1 MAAIFRGETMSNYR
15 KRLSLY
21 LTTDE
26 LKRAIDWRIINED
39 LLMTNDQTPLEEL
52 AEALAGHD
60 WTYQYSDSPS
70 AYHRGERQ
78 ADAIRRLL
86 KLTGAEGLALYEKVR
101 GTKLRR
107 VN

>member
-1 MAAIFRGETMSNYR
+1 MNNYR

-21 LTTDE
+21 LTSDE
-26 LKRAIDWRIINED
+26 LKRAVDWRIINED

-86 KLTGAEGLALYEKVR
+86 KLTGAEGEALYEKMR
-101 GTKLRR
+101 GSKLRR

>member
-1 MAAIFRGETMSNYR
+1 MGAIFKGETMSNYR
-15 KRLSLY
+15 DRLGLY
-21 LTTDE
+21 LTSDE
-26 LKRAIDWRIINED
+26 LKSAIDWRIINEE
-39 LLMTNDQTPLEEL
+39 LLSMNDQTPLEEL

-86 KLTGAEGLALYEKVR
+86 KLTGAEGLALYEKAR
-101 GTKLRR
+101 GSKLRR
-107 VN
+107 IG

>member
-1 MAAIFRGETMSNYR
+1 MNNYR

-21 LTTDE
+21 LTSDE

-39 LLMTNDQTPLEEL
+39 LLKMNDQTPLEEL
-52 AEALAGHD
+52 AEALAAHD
-60 WTYQYSDSPS
+60 WTYMYSDSPS
-70 AYHRGERQ
+70 AYHRGESQ
-78 ADAIRRLL
+78 ARTIERLL
-86 KLTGAEGLALYEKVR
+86 KLTGAEGAALYEKMR

>member
-1 MAAIFRGETMSNYR
+1 MSNYR

-21 LTTDE
+21 LTGEE
-26 LKRAIDWRIINED
+26 LKNAINWRVINEE

-52 AEALAGHD
+52 SEALAAHD

-86 KLTGAEGLALYEKVR
+86 KLTGAEGLALYEKAR
-101 GTKLRR
+101 GSKLRR
-107 VN
+107 IN

>member
-1 MAAIFRGETMSNYR
+1 MGMSNYR

-21 LTTDE
+21 LTSEE
-26 LKRAIDWRIINED
+26 LKRAVDWRIINED
-39 LLMTNDQTPLEEL
+39 LLTMNDQTPLDEL
-52 AEALAGHD
+52 AEALAAHD

-86 KLTGAEGLALYEKVR
+86 KLTGADGLALYEKAR
-101 GTKLRR
+101 GSKLRG
-107 VN
+107 VG

>member
-1 MAAIFRGETMSNYR
+1 MNNYR

-21 LTTDE
+21 LTTEE
-26 LKRAIDWRIINED
+26 LKSAVDWRIINEE
-39 LLMTNDQTPLEEL
+39 LLSMNDQTPLEEL

-60 WTYQYSDSPS
+60 WTYMYSDSPS

-86 KLTGAEGLALYEKVR
+86 KRTGAEGLALYEKAR
-101 GTKLRR
+101 GSKLRR
-107 VN
+107 IN

>member
-1 MAAIFRGETMSNYR
+1 MNNYR
-15 KRLSLY
+15 KRLGLY
-21 LTTDE
+21 LTTEE
-26 LKRAIDWRIINED
+26 LKSAIDWRIINEE
-39 LLMTNDQTPLEEL
+39 LLSMNDQTPLEEL

-86 KLTGAEGLALYEKVR
+86 KLTGAEGRALYEKMR
-101 GTKLRR
+101 GSKLRR
-107 VN
+107 IG

>member
-1 MAAIFRGETMSNYR
+1 MAAIFKGETMNNYR

-21 LTTDE
+21 LTGDE
-26 LKRAIDWRIINED
+26 LKSAIDWRVINEE
-39 LLMTNDQTPLEEL
+39 LLSMNDQTPLEEL

-60 WTYQYSDSPS
+60 WTFQYSDSPS
-70 AYHRGERQ
+70 VYHRGERQ

-86 KLTGAEGLALYEKVR
+86 KLTGAEGAALYEKMR

-107 VN
+107 IG

>member
-1 MAAIFRGETMSNYR
+1 M
-15 KRLSLY
+15 
-21 LTTDE
+21 
-26 LKRAIDWRIINED
+26 
-39 LLMTNDQTPLEEL
+39 NDQTPLEEL

-86 KLTGAEGLALYEKVR
+86 KRTGADGLALYEKVR
-101 GTKLRR
+101 GSKLRR
-107 VN
+107 IG

>member
-1 MAAIFRGETMSNYR
+1 MGAIFRGDEMSNYR
-15 KRLSLY
+15 DRLGLY
-21 LTTDE
+21 LTTEE

-86 KLTGAEGLALYEKVR
+86 KRTGADGLALYEKVR
-101 GTKLRR
+101 GSKLRR
-107 VN
+107 IN

>member
-1 MAAIFRGETMSNYR
+1 MGAIFKGETMSNYR
-15 KRLSLY
+15 DRLGLY
-21 LTTDE
+21 LTTEE

-60 WTYQYSDSPS
+60 WTFQYSDSPS

-86 KLTGAEGLALYEKVR
+86 KLTGEDGLALYEKMR
-101 GTKLRR
+101 GSKLRR
-107 VN
+107 IN

>member
-1 MAAIFRGETMSNYR
+1 MSNYR

-21 LTTDE
+21 LTGEE
-26 LKRAIDWRIINED
+26 LKNAINWRVINEE
-39 LLMTNDQTPLEEL
+39 LLMTNDQRPLEEL
-52 AEALAGHD
+52 SKALAAHD

-86 KLTGAEGLALYEKVR
+86 KLTGAEGLALYEKAR
-101 GTKLRR
+101 GSKLRR
-107 VN
+107 IN

>member
-1 MAAIFRGETMSNYR
+1 MGAIFKGETMSNYR
-15 KRLSLY
+15 KRLGLY

-26 LKRAIDWRIINED
+26 IKRAIDWRIINEE
-39 LLMTNDQTPLEEL
+39 LLSMNDQTPLEEL

-86 KLTGAEGLALYEKVR
+86 KLTGAEGLALYEKAR
-101 GTKLRR
+101 GSKLRR
-107 VN
+107 IN

>member
-1 MAAIFRGETMSNYR
+1 MAAIFRDQTMSNYR
-15 KRLSLY
+15 KRLGLY
-21 LTTDE
+21 LTTEE

-52 AEALAGHD
+52 SEALAAHD

-86 KLTGAEGLALYEKVR
+86 KLTGEDGRALYEKMR
-101 GTKLRR
+101 GSKLRR
-107 VN
+107 IN

>member
-1 MAAIFRGETMSNYR
+1 MSNYR
-15 KRLSLY
+15 KRLGLY
-21 LTTDE
+21 LTTEE
-26 LKRAIDWRIINED
+26 LKNAIAWRVINED

-86 KLTGAEGLALYEKVR
+86 KLTGADGWALYEKMR
-101 GTKLRR
+101 GSKLRR
-107 VN
+107 IN

>member
-1 MAAIFRGETMSNYR
+1 MSNYR
-15 KRLSLY
+15 DRLGLY

-39 LLMTNDQTPLEEL
+39 LLSMNDQTPMEEL

-60 WTYQYSDSPS
+60 WTYMYSDSPS

-78 ADAIRRLL
+78 ADAIERLL
-86 KLTGAEGLALYEKVR
+86 KLTGADGRALYEKAR
-101 GTKLRR
+101 GPKLGRIG
-107 VN
+107 

>member
-1 MAAIFRGETMSNYR
+1 VNNYR
-15 KRLSLY
+15 KRLGLY
-21 LTTDE
+21 LTGDE
-26 LKRAIDWRIINED
+26 LKSAVDWRIINED
-39 LLMTNDQTPLEEL
+39 LLSMNDQTPLEEL
-52 AEALAGHD
+52 AEALAAHD

-86 KLTGAEGLALYEKVR
+86 KLTGADGLALYEKAR
-101 GTKLRR
+101 GSKLRR

>member
-1 MAAIFRGETMSNYR
+1 VNNYR
-15 KRLSLY
+15 KRLGLY
-21 LTTDE
+21 LTTEE
-26 LKRAIDWRIINED
+26 LKSAVDWRIINEE
-39 LLMTNDQTPLEEL
+39 LLSMNDQTPLEEL

-101 GTKLRR
+101 GSKLRR
-107 VN
+107 IG

>member
-1 MAAIFRGETMSNYR
+1 MVAIFKDQTMNNYR
-15 KRLSLY
+15 KRLGLY

-26 LKRAIDWRIINED
+26 IKSAVDWRIINEE
-39 LLMTNDQTPLEEL
+39 LLSMNDQTPLEEL

-86 KLTGAEGLALYEKVR
+86 KRTGADGLALYEKVR
-101 GTKLRR
+101 GSKLRR
-107 VN
+107 IN

>member
-1 MAAIFRGETMSNYR
+1 MGAIFKGETMSNYR
-15 KRLSLY
+15 KRLGLY
-21 LTTDE
+21 LTTEE
-26 LKRAIDWRIINED
+26 LKRAIDWRIINEE
-39 LLMTNDQTPLEEL
+39 LLSMNDQTPLEEL

-86 KLTGAEGLALYEKVR
+86 KLTGAEGLALYEKAR
-101 GTKLRR
+101 GSKLRR
-107 VN
+107 IN

>member
-1 MAAIFRGETMSNYR
+1 MVAIFKDQTMSNYR
-15 KRLSLY
+15 KRLDLY
-21 LTTDE
+21 LTTEE

-86 KLTGAEGLALYEKVR
+86 KLTGADGLALYEKAR
-101 GTKLRR
+101 GSKLRR
-107 VN
+107 IN

>member
-1 MAAIFRGETMSNYR
+1 MSNYR

-21 LTTDE
+21 LTGEE
-26 LKRAIDWRIINED
+26 LKSAVDWRVINEE
-39 LLMTNDQTPLEEL
+39 LLSMNDQTPLEEL

-86 KLTGAEGLALYEKVR
+86 KLTGAEGRALYEKMR
-101 GTKLRR
+101 GSKLRR
-107 VN
+107 IN

>member
-1 MAAIFRGETMSNYR
+1 MNNYR
-15 KRLSLY
+15 KRLGLY

-26 LKRAIDWRIINED
+26 IKRAIDWRIINEE
-39 LLMTNDQTPLEEL
+39 LLSMNDQTPLEEL

-86 KLTGAEGLALYEKVR
+86 KLTGAEGLALYEKMR
-101 GTKLRR
+101 GSKLRR
-107 VN
+107 IN

>member
-1 MAAIFRGETMSNYR
+1 MGAIFKGETMSNYR
-15 KRLSLY
+15 KRLGLY

-26 LKRAIDWRIINED
+26 LKRAVDWRIINEE
-39 LLMTNDQTPLEEL
+39 LLSMNDQTPLEEL

-86 KLTGAEGLALYEKVR
+86 KLTGAEGLALYEKAR
-101 GTKLRR
+101 GSKLRR
-107 VN
+107 IN